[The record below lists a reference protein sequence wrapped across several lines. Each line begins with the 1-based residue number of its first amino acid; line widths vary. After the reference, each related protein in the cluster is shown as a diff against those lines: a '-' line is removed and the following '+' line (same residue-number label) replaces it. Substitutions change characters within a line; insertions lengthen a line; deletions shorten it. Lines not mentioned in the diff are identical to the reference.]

1 MNKLKINQMTEN
13 KIGLETGDNQNGLPN
28 ESNLA
33 SPNDKANVSVES
45 VKLPVM
51 EDDEEEEN
59 DQEQGFVTPTRD
71 SGRVQNLNQRSRT
84 RRNF

>member
-33 SPNDKANVSVES
+33 SPNDKANVSVEC
-45 VKLPVM
+45 
-51 EDDEEEEN
+51 
-59 DQEQGFVTPTRD
+59 
-71 SGRVQNLNQRSRT
+71 
-84 RRNF
+84 